1 MKTSLSEMIK
11 QLEEQGID
19 TSKFSINIDG
29 KDLSEF
35 LELAKTNVEQG
46 TVSHKTF
53 RRWVLAQ
60 TWKMLNEPVYDPKDR
75 TCKPGWE
82 RYMRLNY
89 DYKYQFTML
98 LDELK
103 VLEKMKKRNY
113 HSEEYAIRKLF
124 FTKDVVLATC
134 KHALNAAK
142 KNSYG
147 YNAYFKNAIDNKIEE
162 ANRAYTVIWH
172 SFNDDYHIMA
182 VMLEKF
188 INTGILNYISCKERK
203 CQQWKD
209 AYKAAGAYYSLQN
222 MILYHDCALPILYH
236 GYHVLPVNKKCDSYK
251 TLNVITKDL
260 ATTGELWRLHNCLL
274 DTIECNHFD
283 LVKSINKRK

>member
-35 LELAKTNVEQG
+35 LELAKANVEQG

-103 VLEKMKKRNY
+103 VLEKMKKRNCN
-113 HSEEYAIRKLF
+113 SEEYAIRKLF
-124 FTKDVVLATC
+124 FTKDVVLSTC
-134 KHALNAAK
+134 KHALDAAIK
-142 KNSYG
+142 SSVR
-147 YNAYFKNAIDNKIEE
+147 YNAYFRHKIELQIEE
-162 ANRAYTVIWH
+162 AEQLYSLMTHFSCDN
-172 SFNDDYHIMA
+172 YHDIRG
-182 VMLEKF
+182 LLNKF
-188 INTGILNYISCKERK
+188 INSGILNYISCRERK

-222 MILYHDCALPILYH
+222 MILYHDCDLPILYH

>member
-1 MKTSLSEMIK
+1 MRTSLSEMIK

-35 LELAKTNVEQG
+35 LELVNGNVEQG

-60 TWKMLNEPVYDPKDR
+60 TWKMLNEPVYDPKDK

-103 VLEKMKKRNY
+103 VLEKMKKRNC

-134 KHALNAAK
+134 KHALNTAK

-147 YNAYFKNAIDNKIEE
+147 YNAYFKNAIDNKFEE

-188 INTGILNYISCKERK
+188 INTGILNYISCRERK

-222 MILYHDCALPILYH
+222 MILYHDCALAECK
-236 GYHVLPVNKKCDSYK
+236 NSDSYK
-251 TLNVITKDL
+251 TLNEITRDL
-260 ATTGELWRLHNCLL
+260 STMGELWKLYYWLL

-283 LVKSINKRK
+283 LVKSITKRK

>member
-35 LELAKTNVEQG
+35 LELAKANVEQG

-103 VLEKMKKRNY
+103 VLEKMKKRNC

-134 KHALNAAK
+134 KHALNTAK

-147 YNAYFKNAIDNKIEE
+147 YNAYFKNAIDNKFEE

-188 INTGILNYISCKERK
+188 INTGILNYISCRERK

-222 MILYHDCALPILYH
+222 MILYHDCDLAECK
-236 GYHVLPVNKKCDSYK
+236 NSDSYK
-251 TLNVITKDL
+251 TLNEITREL
-260 ATTGELWRLHNCLL
+260 STRGELWKLYYWLL

-283 LVKSINKRK
+283 LVKSITKRK

>member
-103 VLEKMKKRNY
+103 VLEKMKRRNST
-113 HSEEYAIRKLF
+113 SEEYEIRKLF

-134 KHALNAAK
+134 KHAIMTVK
-142 KNSYG
+142 KSSVRYD
-147 YNAYFKNAIDNKIEE
+147 AYFRYKIEE
-162 ANRAYTVIWH
+162 QLHEADLSYALMTHV
-172 SFNDDYHIMA
+172 SCDDYFSIRG
-182 VMLEKF
+182 LLNKF
-188 INTGILNYISCKERK
+188 INTGILNYISCRERK

-222 MILYHDCALPILYH
+222 MILYHDCLLFLCCKKQ
-236 GYHVLPVNKKCDSYK
+236 GYKF
-251 TLNVITKDL
+251 LNELTREYSQNN
-260 ATTGELWRLHNCLL
+260 ELWRLHGLM
-274 DTIECNHFD
+274 IEVINYNDFD
-283 LVKSINKRK
+283 LVKSITKRK